1 MHRPDVEVYLLTKRV
16 HGYHADLGCMATE
29 LYKRS
34 GPPLC
39 PAEAPRSGLDSR
51 SVQTVRGTFR
61 CTGVRDSMF
70 RVSVEDWFV
79 VGELADG
86 SRTDIGGVAERPA
99 VELTI

>member
-1 MHRPDVEVYLLTKRV
+1 
-16 HGYHADLGCMATE
+16 
-29 LYKRS
+29 
-34 GPPLC
+34 
-39 PAEAPRSGLDSR
+39 
-51 SVQTVRGTFR
+51 
-61 CTGVRDSMF
+61 MF